1 MIINNEG
8 IEQVNL
14 HNTTFIYFRP
24 TKKTDLNKGF
34 YELLQDGKRLRLL
47 ARKTYSV
54 AQINVEKIAK
64 TRKHQTEYFIY
75 GVKYYLEYNGIYY
88 PVSNN
93 RSFAKIFPE
102 QHKLIKRYARK
113 HKLNFRHDADASLI
127 ALTNFCEELIDQ
139 KQTR

>member
-1 MIINNEG
+1 MDLHKDQLCALTPDSHYSMIINNEG

-34 YELLQDGKRLRLL
+34 YELLQDGKR
-47 ARKTYSV
+47 
-54 AQINVEKIAK
+54 
-64 TRKHQTEYFIY
+64 
-75 GVKYYLEYNGIYY
+75 KYYLEYNGIYY

-93 RSFAKIFPE
+93 KSFAKIFPE

>member
-75 GVKYYLEYNGIYY
+75 GD
-88 PVSNN
+88 
-93 RSFAKIFPE
+93 
-102 QHKLIKRYARK
+102 RK
-113 HKLNFRHDADASLI
+113 STRLNSSHI
-127 ALTNFCEELIDQ
+127 EES
-139 KQTR
+139 RMPSSA

>member
-1 MIINNEG
+1 MDLHKDQLCALTPDSHYSMIINNEG

-88 PVSNN
+88 PCLLYTSPSP
-93 RSFAKIFPE
+93 R
-102 QHKLIKRYARK
+102 
-113 HKLNFRHDADASLI
+113 D
-127 ALTNFCEELIDQ
+127 
-139 KQTR
+139 TR